1 MTSAFS
7 KYCDISQNFVDSS
20 NQDMATTSIQAVK
33 QRSSKNLFK
42 TALEKLN
49 QKYKKHRKIR
59 DNLYEVI
66 VIYKGVEEE
75 EAPDTV
81 AGGAALTAARSEP
94 CRRKARTLPT
104 APPRTRS
111 R

>member
-1 MTSAFS
+1 
-7 KYCDISQNFVDSS
+7 
-20 NQDMATTSIQAVK
+20 MATTSIQAVK

-81 AGGAALTAARSEP
+81 GGGAAVTAARSEP